1 MIDSDTYKTRDPGPC
16 ALAQSRRTVKRVMY
30 LSDCNEK
37 CLYWHTAGTL
47 VHVLARSG
55 NKSPSIGWRA
65 RRRKS
70 DGRSELKYWLDE
82 HQGEASEKSVV
93 GPGLDSIS
101 RAFEFDGRNAT
112 ALAAAAAV
120 HYERFKT
127 VTLMMCPDHG
137 TYKHIHHH
145 GKWVVW
151 RRLTSSH
158 RFIQ

>member
-1 MIDSDTYKTRDPGPC
+1 MTFVAHSRYAQTAVHAFDSASLCTRTMPPPWM
-16 ALAQSRRTVKRVMY
+16 ASVM
-30 LSDCNEK
+30 
-37 CLYWHTAGTL
+37 YWHTAGTL

-93 GPGLDSIS
+93 GPGLDSNS

>member
-1 MIDSDTYKTRDPGPC
+1 MRVGAEQKNSKEGDVPIRLQREVSVLAYCRDTS
-16 ALAQSRRTVKRVMY
+16 SR
-30 LSDCNEK
+30 
-37 CLYWHTAGTL
+37 
-47 VHVLARSG
+47 LARSG

-127 VTLMMCPDHG
+127 VTFMMCPDHG